1 MQSYK
6 QGKQT
11 NTDRFVAEGKKN
23 KKEQSQYCDE
33 AQERKGNSIIQK
45 TRVALRLASIA
56 MRIQMTGSQIPSLAR
71 TVRNY
76 CDQWKESG
84 IRNMTRITRATGGNS
99 INDFSSKSDRNAT
112 RKSNNPIADDN
123 IRV

>member
-56 MRIQMTGSQIPSLAR
+56 NVRMRQNENPNDRVSDSLSGSNSTNFR
-71 TVRNY
+71 DR
-76 CDQWKESG
+76 WKESG
-84 IRNMTRITRATGGNS
+84 IWNMPITTRANGGNS
-99 INDFSSKSDRNAT
+99 INDFSSKSNRNAT
-112 RKSNNPIADDN
+112 SEKQQSN
-123 IRV
+123 R

>member
-112 RKSNNPIADDN
+112 RKSNNAIADDN